1 MVNPD
6 WGIKRTCHSCG
17 AKYYDFKKKTP
28 ACPSCG
34 TAFDPEA
41 LLKSRRRA
49 MPEEK
54 IKAKVVPEEV
64 EIETPEV
71 EDEAEGGSDDTVL
84 ESTEDL
90 GGDDVEEVVETE
102 QEEER

>member
-28 ACPSCG
+28 SCPSCG

-54 IKAKVVPEEV
+54 VKVVEK
-64 EIETPEV
+64 V
-71 EDEAEGGSDDTVL
+71 EDIDVETDVADDGDDATVL
-84 ESTEDL
+84 EDTADL
-90 GGDDVEEVVETE
+90 GGGDDVDDVVEKE
-102 QEEER
+102 DDEEA

>member
-1 MVNPD
+1 VVNPD

-54 IKAKVVPEEV
+54 VKPIEKVED
-64 EIETPEV
+64 IEV
-71 EDEAEGGSDDTVL
+71 EDADDILNELLEHLTETSGWCVDNVL
-84 ESTEDL
+84 YNICE
-90 GGDDVEEVVETE
+90 
-102 QEEER
+102 